1 MWTNISANTNAV
13 CEHVSRSG
21 HSMDIQ
27 CVTVMDK
34 ETGYTRRKVKE
45 ALFIQSENP
54 TLNRDQGYEL
64 PKVYKQLVSHD

>member
-1 MWTNISANTNAV
+1 MRTNTSAYPTAV
-13 CEHVSRSG
+13 GENVSRSG

-64 PKVYKQLVSHD
+64 PKVYKQLMSHD